1 LIGSCVVIS
10 FINRTAYPSVIDVIF
25 LNEYDRRDYY
35 NVHLADNI
43 ITQNEISADHSD
55 AHILGDL
62 LGAI

>member
-1 LIGSCVVIS
+1 
-10 FINRTAYPSVIDVIF
+10 